1 MTSYRRGQGG
11 VRDIPLHLWAP
22 PHDSILFFKYLMRV
36 MSGLYEECPAA
47 ISNLWKSRKK
57 WDCLSRVLGW
67 EVSEAWSTGG
77 GGGYLALVQFLLLF
91 KSDTWVMYP
100 HIDRTIGG
108 FHHRVVLR
116 LVWNYTRHQEDG
128 IWSYPQ
134 LATAMSVAVL

>member
-1 MTSYRRGQGG
+1 
-11 VRDIPLHLWAP
+11 
-22 PHDSILFFKYLMRV
+22 
-36 MSGLYEECPAA
+36 MSGGYLKSLEVKEEVG
-47 ISNLWKSRKK
+47 
-57 WDCLSRVLGW
+57 LSLKGSGLGGIRGL
-67 EVSEAWSTGG
+67 VDGG

-134 LATAMSVAVL
+134 LETAMSVAVL